1 MKLPTIKGK
10 KLIRYGLY
18 LIGLFLVMIIF
29 PALFYHQEFN
39 PLPLPSKY
47 IKGVYHV
54 HSNFSDGSG
63 SLEEITRAAGQLNQD
78 FVILTDH
85 GNPNL
90 LSAQSTTWLNNVLLI
105 GGSELS
111 LNAGLLAVFG
121 FKVPPFR
128 FPPEPQEAIDD
139 INRDRGVSFVS
150 HPFDDKIPWT
160 DWDIR
165 EFSGIEVFNSYSFA
179 RKTGWLKLLK
189 IPLQYLFNKRYA
201 LLNTLFYP
209 KQNIEFWDSLNQKG
223 KHLAIYACDA
233 HAVLPI
239 SRTLKPHFPSY
250 QAMFDIFNT
259 YVKIDCDLQQD
270 PHESARIIQSA
281 IKRGH
286 FFNVVEAIAPANGFE
301 IRFVDKAGNVVE
313 TGDSTPATSGSIR
326 LRLPFD
332 FETDIVI
339 KRNGGIFRKFSH
351 NLKKDRIFEIS
362 ESGIYRAEIFVSEN
376 RFKNIPWILT
386 NPFFIGIEYPE
397 HKLTNQ
403 LARTLLIDS
412 DQFFSIETSPLS
424 TGTAHTRHLSR
435 DEWQTTFAYNLKQE
449 PDQNDYWSALTSR
462 KQRDFSDYA
471 GFSFQSRAE
480 NRSRFWIEFRTQT
493 DRGEIWYRHSF
504 LAEPDWKNH
513 SIPFH
518 KFQVI
523 RGPDKKPDLSAVY
536 AIFISIN
543 NAIAYPDTRGSLQ
556 LKNLGL
562 Y

>member
-1 MKLPTIKGK
+1 MNLPKIKGK

-18 LIGLFLVMIIF
+18 LVGLYLLIVIF
-29 PALFYHQEFN
+29 PALLYHREVN

-47 IKGVYHV
+47 LKGVYHV

-63 SLEEITRAAGQLNQD
+63 SLEEITRAARQLNQD

-111 LNAGLLAVFG
+111 LNAGHLAVFG

-139 INRDRGVSFVS
+139 INRDQGVSFVS

-179 RKTGWLKLLK
+179 RKTGLLRLLK
-189 IPLQYLFNKRYA
+189 FPLQYLFNKRYA

-209 KQNIEFWDSLNQKG
+209 KRNIEFWDSLTQKG
-223 KHLAIYACDA
+223 KYLAIYACDA

-239 SRTLKPHFPSY
+239 SRSLKPHFPSY

-259 YVKIDCDLQQD
+259 YVKIDRDLNRN
-270 PHESARIIQSA
+270 PHESAQIIKSA

-301 IRFVDKAGNVVE
+301 IHFIDQAGNIVE
-313 TGDSTPATSGSIR
+313 TGDSTPIASGHIH

-339 KRNGGIFRKFSH
+339 KRNGDIYQKYSH
-351 NLKKDRIFEIS
+351 NLKKDRVFKVS
-362 ESGIYRAEIFVSEN
+362 EPGIYRTEIFVSEN
-376 RFKNIPWILT
+376 SFKKIPWILT
-386 NPFFIGIEYPE
+386 NPFFIGTEYPG
-397 HKLTNQ
+397 HPRTKQ
-403 LARTLLIDS
+403 LISTLLVNS
-412 DQFFSIETSPLS
+412 ENYFSIETSPLS
-424 TGTAHTRHLSR
+424 NGTAHTRQLSR
-435 DEWQTTFAYNLKQE
+435 FKWLTTFTYELIQE
-449 PDQNDYWSALTSR
+449 PEHDDFWSALTSR
-462 KQRDFSDYA
+462 KRYDFSNHT
-471 GFSFQSRAE
+471 GFSFQSRTE
-480 NRSRFWIEFRTQT
+480 TKCRFWIEFRTLT

-504 LAEPDWKNH
+504 LAEPDWNSH

-518 KFQVI
+518 KFQII
-523 RGPDKKPDLSAVY
+523 RGPDEKPDLSAVY

-543 NAIAYPDTRGSLQ
+543 NAIAYPDTRGALQ
-556 LKNLGL
+556 LKNLGM